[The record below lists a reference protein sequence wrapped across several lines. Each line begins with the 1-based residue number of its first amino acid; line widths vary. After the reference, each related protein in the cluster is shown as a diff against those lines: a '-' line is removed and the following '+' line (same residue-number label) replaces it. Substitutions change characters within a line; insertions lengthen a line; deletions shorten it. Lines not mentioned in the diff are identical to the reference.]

1 MGYSPQAYKELD
13 TAEVTRHTYTHTHT
27 HTETAEREVEKPDK
41 KGKGISKEC
50 TDLQVSTVGC
60 WDSIP
65 RGPLRVSAEHTL

>member
-1 MGYSPQAYKELD
+1 MGYSPQAHKELD

-27 HTETAEREVEKPDK
+27 ETAEREVEKRDK
-41 KGKGISKEC
+41 QGKGISKEC

-65 RGPLRVSAEHTL
+65 RGTLRVSAEHTL

>member
-1 MGYSPQAYKELD
+1 MGYSPQAHKELD

-27 HTETAEREVEKPDK
+27 ETAEREVEKRDK
-41 KGKGISKEC
+41 KGK
-50 TDLQVSTVGC
+50 DLQVSTVGC